1 MQKPKFLLPLLLIA
15 SLTVIVSSC
24 KKDPVPVASF
34 TFTGDNKPSPCIVS
48 FSNTSTDAT
57 SYLWNFGDGTSSSDQ
72 NPTHTYTNP
81 QGATYTVSFTAT
93 GKGGSNLASKSL
105 TIQPQPTSLE
115 ITLKDELANI
125 VTGASVKLY
134 SSQTD
139 WSNGTNQV
147 GTTLTSDAS
156 GKVKFSALSALKYYW
171 FAEKDCKNNR
181 NGGATTVS
189 ALTANTNN
197 TLDVILTSTGT
208 LKFTNTS
215 SNPYRIYINGVS
227 TSDLPGGSIINII
240 NLPIGAYTLRV
251 LQLSGY
257 ALYPTDLTYNGT
269 LTCGS
274 TLSTTFP

>member
-1 MQKPKFLLPLLLIA
+1 MQKPKFLLSLLLIA

-24 KKDPVPVASF
+24 KKDPVPVAIF

-57 SYLWNFGDGTSSSDQ
+57 SYLWNFGDGTSSTDQ
-72 NPTHTYTNP
+72 NPAHTYTNP

-93 GKGGSNLASKSL
+93 GKGGSNSVTKNL

-115 ITLKDELANI
+115 ITLKDDLANI
-125 VTGASVKLY
+125 VSGATVKLY
-134 SSQTD
+134 PSQND
-139 WSNGTNQV
+139 WLNSTNQV

-156 GKVKFSALSALKYYW
+156 GKVKFTSLSASKYYW
-171 FAEKDCKNNR
+171 LAEKDCKNNV
-181 NGGATTVS
+181 NGGATTAS
-189 ALTANTNN
+189 ALIGNANN
-197 TLDVILTSTGT
+197 TVEVILTSTGT

-227 TSDLPGGSIINII
+227 TSDLPGGSI
-240 NLPIGAYTLRV
+240 LYKYYKPIGAYTLRV

>member
-1 MQKPKFLLPLLLIA
+1 MQKRKLFLSLFVFVV
-15 SLTVIVSSC
+15 LTVIVSSC

-34 TFTGDNKPSPCIVS
+34 TFTGDNKPSPCIVT

-57 SYLWNFGDGTSSSDQ
+57 SYLWNFGDGTSSTDE

-81 QGATYTVSFTAT
+81 QGKTYTVSFTAT
-93 GKGGSNLASKSL
+93 GKGGSNSVTKTV
-105 TIQPQPTSLE
+105 TIQQQPTTLE
-115 ITLKDELANI
+115 ITLKDELANLL
-125 VTGASVKLY
+125 TGVSVKLY
-134 SSQTD
+134 PSQDD
-139 WSNGTNQV
+139 WINGTNQV

-156 GKVKFSALSALKYYW
+156 GKVKFSSLSALKYYW
-171 FAEKDCKNNR
+171 LAEKDCKNNV
-181 NGGATTVS
+181 NGGITTVS
-189 ALTANTNN
+189 ALTVNTNN
-197 TLDVILTSTGT
+197 TVEVILTGTGT

-227 TSDLPGGSIINII
+227 TYDLPGG
-240 NLPIGAYTLRV
+240 LVLYKYYKPTGAYTLRV

>member
-1 MQKPKFLLPLLLIA
+1 MQKTKFLLSLFLIV

-24 KKDPVPVASF
+24 KKDPVPVAIF
-34 TFTGDNKPSPCIVS
+34 TFTGDNKPSPCLVS
-48 FSNTSTDAT
+48 FSNTSTNAT

-72 NPTHTYTNP
+72 NPTHTFTNP
-81 QGATYTVSFTAT
+81 QGTTYTVSFTAT
-93 GKGGSNLASKSL
+93 GKGGSNSATKSL

-115 ITLKDELANI
+115 ITLKDELSNI
-125 VTGASVKLY
+125 VSGASVMIY

-139 WSNGTNQV
+139 WSNGTNQI
-147 GTTLTSDAS
+147 GTKLTSDAS
-156 GKVKFSALSALKYYW
+156 GKVKFSALSAIKYYW
-171 FAEKDCKNNR
+171 FAEKDCKNNV
-181 NGGATTVS
+181 NGGITTAS
-189 ALTANTNN
+189 ALTGNANN
-197 TLDVILTSTGT
+197 TVEVILTSTGT

-227 TSDLPGGSIINII
+227 TYDLPGGSVLNKYYK
-240 NLPIGAYTLRV
+240 PIGAYILRV